1 MPNTYTGIAVNSVHP
16 KAGAGAGFPAATG
29 NLLLQEDGT
38 SFFVLETGT
47 GDIALN

>member
-1 MPNTYTGIAVNSVHP
+1 MPNVYTGITVTSIHP
-16 KAGAGAGFPAATG
+16 NLGAGAGFPIVPG

-38 SFFVLETGT
+38 SFFVLEDGS